1 MIIANKMK
9 FRSSKILVANWKC
22 ASALLYVAKF
32 RVYETYQLGATF
44 HDENEH

>member
-1 MIIANKMK
+1 MIIANKIK
-9 FRSSKILVANWKC
+9 FCSSVANWKC